1 MPGIAEGVCGNCRL
15 WDKSVGCSFNRSVK
29 EQARIMQKSMAERE
43 DLKAGRS
50 DEIETGKARE
60 REEIIGG
67 HRLRQRV
74 LPKRYCA

>member
-1 MPGIAEGVCGNCRL
+1 
-15 WDKSVGCSFNRSVK
+15 
-29 EQARIMQKSMAERE
+29 MAERE